1 MQVEELVS
9 NVANEELRTI
19 MDYQNWGEEKDA
31 KEIRNR
37 LRSLSSETLLNLDRI
52 AQEMGYDGSIDKSGE
67 SAFLVT
73 KGYRLLSKVPRLP
86 SQVINNL
93 VKHFGHFGAILQASI
108 EELDDVEGIGAVRA
122 KNIRDGL
129 RRLREQLYSDTHWQ

>member
-1 MQVEELVS
+1 MA

-19 MDYQNWGEEKDA
+19 MDYQNWGEDKDA
-31 KEIRNR
+31 KEIRSR
-37 LRSLSSETLLNLDRI
+37 LHSLSSETLLNLDRI
-52 AQEMGYDGSIDKSGE
+52 AQEMGFEGVSDKGGE
-67 SAFLVT
+67 SAFLT
-73 KGYRLLSKVPRLP
+73 TRGYRLLAKVPRLP

-93 VKHFGHFGAILQASI
+93 VKRFGNFNAIVQASI
-108 EELDDVEGIGAVRA
+108 EELDDVEGIGAIRA